1 MMNETI
7 CKIQEKKDKIKE
19 RISNLDDIFNLA
31 INSSDNNK
39 IKKKKKIN

>member
-1 MMNETI
+1 MNETI